1 MIHEYEQSD
10 IVSPG
15 AGRLFG
21 SFLGPLFSLDLHSV
35 IDEFFGNGW
44 GLSRCLVLSV
54 MFWGLFGVLWNMVP
68 ALPLFAFGWLLGTSP
83 VWLPIIALVA
93 TWKIWI
99 WYVHSNYIFKRE
111 TMLLEVKMPREITR
125 SPRAMEN
132 ALSKLWT
139 DSGETTFLNTT
150 WQGQVR
156 PYFAF
161 EIASFGGE
169 IHFYIWCW
177 RNWRPSVEAMMYAYY
192 PEVEM
197 VEVED
202 YASKFK
208 FDPDTQDCF
217 PTDWRYE
224 PRNDAYP
231 IKTYVD
237 FELDKD
243 PKEEFKIDPL
253 AEVLERM
260 SILKPSEQMWIQII
274 ITQCRDVRHK
284 KGVHWWQ
291 TESRFEGMIKETI
304 DVLRRETVGKAVDL
318 PPDVPNPE
326 RWKSFARVPMYR
338 YTELIK
344 SMDRNMG
351 KHPFNVGMRGV
362 YIADSKDFGAP
373 GYTGIRWIWRPV
385 GNPQYQNQLRPRRWA
400 NPFDYPWQDFNNI
413 RWNLMIRRYFDC
425 YRRRSHFYSPWILPH
440 NMMSTEVLAT
450 VWHPPSSAVGAPGLA
465 RIPAKKAEP
474 PSNLPK

>member
-1 MIHEYEQSD
+1 MVFIGEHEQQGVITTGEIRSIFKELLSFD
-10 IVSPG
+10 FHEIVDG
-15 AGRLFG
+15 QIGNQW
-21 SFLGPLFSLDLHSV
+21 SF
-35 IDEFFGNGW
+35 
-44 GLSRCLVLSV
+44 SRCLFLSIL
-54 MFWGLFGVLWNMVP
+54 FWGLLSILWQMIPN
-68 ALPLFAFGWLLGTSP
+68 LPLFAFGWLLGTSP
-83 VWLPIIALVA
+83 VWLPVVMLIIA
-93 TWKIWI
+93 WKVWV
-99 WYVHSNYIFKRE
+99 WFAQSGYIFKRDAV
-111 TMLLEVKMPREITR
+111 LLEVKMPRDITR

-132 ALSKLWT
+132 ALSMLWT
-139 DSGETTFLNTT
+139 DSGETTFLNRI

-156 PYFAF
+156 PYFSL

-169 IHFYIWCW
+169 IHFYIWTW
-177 RNWRPSVEAMMYAYY
+177 RNWRSNVEAMMYAYY

-231 IKTYVD
+231 IRTYVE

-243 PKEEFKIDPL
+243 PKEEYKIDPL

-260 SILKPSEQMWIQII
+260 SNLKPSEQIWIQII
-274 ITQCRDVRHK
+274 VTMCRDTRHK
-284 KGVHWWQ
+284 KGGAWYE
-291 TESRFEGMIKETI
+291 TESRFTGLIREEVDKLIKETSTA
-304 DVLRRETVGKAVDL
+304 DPGDRNA
-318 PPDVPNPE
+318 PDA
-326 RWKSFARVPMYR
+326 WKTYARVPRYR
-338 YTELIK
+338 YTETVK
-344 SMDRNMG
+344 AMERNMG

-373 GYTGIRWIWRPV
+373 GYTSLRWIWRPV
-385 GNPQYQNQLRPRRWA
+385 GNPQYMNQLRPRRWG
-400 NPFDYPWQDFNNI
+400 NPFDFPWQDFNNI

-425 YRRRSHFYSPWILPH
+425 YRRRSHFYSPWIMPH

-450 VWHPPSSAVGAPGLA
+450 IWHPPSAAVGAPGLA
-465 RIPAKKAEP
+465 RIPAKKGEP
-474 PSNLPK
+474 PANLPK